1 MSVKN
6 VIASDKCRCCTN
18 PSIEFIKL
26 NSSIKTSKGLAKT
39 YKDILNEITNFTAS

>member
-6 VIASDKCRCCTN
+6 DTASDKCRCCTN
-18 PSIEFIKL
+18 PSVDFIKL
-26 NSSIKTSKGLAKT
+26 DSSVKTSEGLEKT